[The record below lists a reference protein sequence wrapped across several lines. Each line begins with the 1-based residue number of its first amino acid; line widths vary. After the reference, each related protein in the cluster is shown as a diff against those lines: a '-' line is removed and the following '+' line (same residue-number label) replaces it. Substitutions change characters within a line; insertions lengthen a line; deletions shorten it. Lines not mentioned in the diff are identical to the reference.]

1 MNDFEKQLFDD
12 ILVEKVN
19 LQRATLNEASIMK
32 QRLFEDIQL
41 KNNKIIIDISKC
53 SFIDSAFLGVLVVSL
68 KKITKTGGI
77 IKLVIADPS
86 VSEGVLNISGV
97 QRVFEHYTSIEDAL
111 ESFGFYDK
119 GSQFNMRF

>member
-111 ESFGFYDK
+111 ESFRFYDK